1 MYTASEKLSTANI
14 TDIMQTAYIDYSMS
28 VIISRALP
36 DARDGLKPV
45 QRRILY
51 AMLREG
57 LLHNRAYDKCAG
69 VVGEVLKNY
78 HPHGDSSVYDTLVR
92 LAQTWVMRYPL
103 IDPQGNFGSVD
114 GDPPAAYR
122 YTECRLNE
130 IAEDLL
136 KDIEE
141 DTVDF
146 APNYKESTT
155 EPTVLPSALPNLLM
169 NGSTGIAVGMT
180 TNIPPH
186 NLDEIID
193 ATCAII
199 DRPGISVDDL
209 CRIVQGPDFPTGGV
223 ISGREGILSYLR
235 TGKGIVRIRGKAHT
249 EELKGG
255 MEQIVITE
263 IPYNVNRA
271 TLVTRIAELVSEKE
285 IDGIRD
291 LRDESD
297 ENTRIVIEL
306 KRGEQAKV
314 VINQLFQKTAL
325 ESSFGVTLLALDQK
339 RPKQMNIKELI
350 ECYIAHRRD
359 VVTRRTRFRLR
370 EAEDRAHI
378 LEGYIIALDNLDD
391 FVRIIRASAN
401 REEAKVKLMA
411 KYPLSERQ
419 TDAILELRLYQLTGL
434 ERGKIEAEY
443 LELMKLIEELRGI
456 LDSEAK
462 LMALIKE
469 ELLGMKAKY
478 TSPRRTIIE
487 AAAGEFRM
495 EDVVPNEGCVIT
507 VSHLGFIKRT
517 PVADYRSQRRG
528 GKGVIG
534 AETYDEDFVEH
545 LFTASTHDYILFFSS
560 TGQCHARKCYD
571 VPEGTR
577 ASKGKSISSF
587 LRLGDGEKIAAMLCV
602 KDFVE
607 DRFLVMATRSG
618 VIKKSALSDYANATR
633 EGGLIGIN
641 LADGDK
647 VIGTVLT
654 TGSDEL
660 ILVSNQGLAVRFRER
675 DPESGE
681 ELFRATGR
689 ATGGV
694 TGMRFKLESDYLDV
708 IEVVDHNAKFLVA
721 SEAGQGVRT
730 RFEDYPLINRGGS
743 GVWAIDLPGF
753 GDSALPPDVRDVDG
767 VFPYVEEGMAQLFG
781 DRQIDLMGFSFGGLT
796 AGFLAAHYPARM
808 QRLMLIGIPA
818 LGLFGQGRP
827 MRGLRA
833 DMTEQERAQVFRHNL
848 LQLMLHHPESVDDEA
863 IAMHAA
869 NVSRDRLRRRRI
881 ARGDALLHLQQ
892 RWTCPVYTFW
902 GEHDVLYPGRL
913 EEVRQALSGCRLM
926 SFDVI
931 PDAGHWVM
939 YERAQAFNQRACQTL
954 RLPLAIT

>member
-1 MYTASEKLSTANI
+1 MYTASEKLSSANI

-57 LLHNRAYDKCAG
+57 LLHNRSYDKCAG

-92 LAQTWVMRYPL
+92 MAQTWVMRYPL

-122 YTECRLNE
+122 YTEARLNA

-136 KDIEE
+136 RDIEE

-199 DRPGISVDDL
+199 DRPNISVDEI
-209 CRIVQGPDFPTGGV
+209 CNIVKGPDFPTGGT
-223 ISGREGILSYLR
+223 IAGREGILSYLR
-235 TGKGIVRIRGKAHT
+235 TGKGIVRTRGKAHT

-271 TLVTRIAELVSEKE
+271 TLVTRIAELVSDKE

-297 ENTRIVIEL
+297 ENTRIVVEL

-325 ESSFGVTLLALDQK
+325 ESSFGVTLLALDK
-339 RPKQMNIKELI
+339 RRPKQMNIKELI
-350 ECYIAHRRD
+350 ECYIEHRRD
-359 VVTRRTRFRLR
+359 VVTRRTKFRLQR
-370 EAEDRAHI
+370 ALDRAHI

-391 FVRIIRASAN
+391 FVRIIRASQN
-401 REEAKVKLMA
+401 REEAKVRLMA

-443 LELMKLIEELRGI
+443 AELMVLIEELRGI
-456 LDSEAK
+456 LESEAK
-462 LMALIKE
+462 LLALIKK
-469 ELLGMKAKY
+469 ELGEMKEKY
-478 TSPRRTIIE
+478 SSPRRTEII

-495 EDVVPNEGCVIT
+495 EDVIPNEGCVIT

-517 PVADYRSQRRG
+517 PVAEYRSQKRG
-528 GKGVIG
+528 GKGIIG
-534 AETYDEDFVEH
+534 TETYEEDFVEH
-545 LFTASTHDYILFFSS
+545 LFTASTHDYILFFTSI
-560 TGQCHARKCYD
+560 GQCHAKKVYD

-577 ASKGKSISSF
+577 TSKGKSVSSF
-587 LRLGDGEKIAAMLCV
+587 LRLGDGEKIASMLCV
-602 KDFVE
+602 KDFAE
-607 DRFLVMATRSG
+607 DRYLVMATKG
-618 VIKKSALSDYANATR
+618 GTIKKSSLSDYANATR

-641 LADGDK
+641 LSEGDS

-660 ILVSNQGLAVRFRER
+660 ILVSHQGLAVRFRER

-694 TGMRFKLESDYLDV
+694 TGMRFKLASDYLQA
-708 IEVVDHNAKFLVA
+708 IEVVDHQAKFLVA
-721 SEAGQGVRT
+721 SEAGLGVRT
-730 RFEDYPLINRGGS
+730 RFEDYRLINRGGS
-743 GVWAIDLPGF
+743 GVWAIDLPEDGSIKLA
-753 GDSALPPDVRDVDG
+753 GALSVKDTDEV
-767 VFPYVEEGMAQLFG
+767 ML
-781 DRQIDLMGFSFGGLT
+781 LT
-796 AGFLAAHYPARM
+796 AKGQSIRCPVKDIRETNRGAKGV
-808 QRLMLIGIPA
+808 RL
-818 LGLFGQGRP
+818 
-827 MRGLRA
+827 
-833 DMTEQERAQVFRHNL
+833 VNL
-848 LQLMLHHPESVDDEA
+848 QPGDKLLS
-863 IAMHAA
+863 
-869 NVSRDRLRRRRI
+869 I
-881 ARGDALLHLQQ
+881 ARIVETQ
-892 RWTCPVYTFW
+892 
-902 GEHDVLYPGRL
+902 
-913 EEVRQALSGCRLM
+913 EESGAPETPPAAA
-926 SFDVI
+926 S
-931 PDAGHWVM
+931 
-939 YERAQAFNQRACQTL
+939 T
-954 RLPLAIT
+954 

>member
-1 MYTASEKLSTANI
+1 MDKPSEKLSSANI

-57 LLHNRAYDKCAG
+57 LLHNRAFDKCAG

-92 LAQTWVMRYPL
+92 LAQPWVMRYPL

-122 YTECRLNE
+122 YTEARLRE

-136 KDIEE
+136 RDIEE
-141 DTVDF
+141 ETVDF
-146 APNYKESTT
+146 VPNYKESTT
-155 EPTVLPSALPNLLM
+155 EPTVLPAALPNLLM

-193 ATCAII
+193 AACAII
-199 DRPGISVDDL
+199 DRPGISVDEL
-209 CRIVQGPDFPTGGV
+209 CGIIQGPDFPTGGI

-235 TGKGIVRIRGKAHT
+235 TGKGIVRTRGKAHT

-255 MEQIVITE
+255 MEQVVITE

-325 ESSFGVTLLALDQK
+325 ESSFGVILLALDQK

-350 ECYIAHRRD
+350 ECYLAHRRE

-401 REEAKVKLMA
+401 REEARERLMA
-411 KYPLSERQ
+411 RYPLSERQ

-456 LDSEAK
+456 LESEAK
-462 LMALIKE
+462 LLDLIKL
-469 ELLGMKAKY
+469 ELLEMKAKY
-478 TSPRRTIIE
+478 TSPRRTAIE
-487 AAAGEFRM
+487 AAVGEFRM

-517 PVADYRSQRRG
+517 PATEYRSQRRG

-534 AETYDEDFVEH
+534 AETYEEDFVEH
-545 LFTASTHDYILFFSS
+545 LFTASTHDYILFLSS
-560 TGQCHARKCYD
+560 SGQCHARKCYD

-577 ASKGKSISSF
+577 ASRGKSVGSF
-587 LRLGDGEKIAAMLCV
+587 LRLSEGEKIAAMLCV
-602 KDFVE
+602 RDFVA
-607 DRFLVMATRSG
+607 DRFLVMATRAG
-618 VIKKSALSDYANATR
+618 VIKKSPLSDYANSTR
-633 EGGLIGIN
+633 DGGIIGIN
-641 LADGDK
+641 LDPGDK

-654 TGSDEL
+654 TGADEL
-660 ILVSNQGLAVRFRER
+660 VLVSHQGLAVRFRER
-675 DPESGE
+675 DPETGE
-681 ELFRATGR
+681 ELFRPTGR

-694 TGMRFKLESDYLDV
+694 TGMRFKLASDVLQA
-708 IEVVDHNAKFLVA
+708 ITVVDHAAKFLVA
-721 SEAGQGVRT
+721 SEAGLGVRT
-730 RFEDYPLINRGGS
+730 RFEDYRLINRGGS
-743 GVWAIDLPGF
+743 GVWAIDLPEDGSIRLA
-753 GDSALPPDVRDVDG
+753 GALAVRDEDEV
-767 VFPYVEEGMAQLFG
+767 ML
-781 DRQIDLMGFSFGGLT
+781 LT
-796 AGFLAAHYPARM
+796 AKGQSIRCPVAGIRETGRGAKGV
-808 QRLMLIGIPA
+808 RLVTLEPG
-818 LGLFGQGRP
+818 
-827 MRGLRA
+827 
-833 DMTEQERAQVFRHNL
+833 DKL
-848 LQLMLHHPESVDDEA
+848 LS
-863 IAMHAA
+863 
-869 NVSRDRLRRRRI
+869 I
-881 ARGDALLHLQQ
+881 ARIVETD
-892 RWTCPVYTFW
+892 
-902 GEHDVLYPGRL
+902 
-913 EEVRQALSGCRLM
+913 EEQAAAAE
-926 SFDVI
+926 
-931 PDAGHWVM
+931 PAG
-939 YERAQAFNQRACQTL
+939 
-954 RLPLAIT
+954 P